1 MNIADAFETKL
12 KTKTERQG
20 YRLTCKTQ
28 REASWLED
36 SFTKS
41 LANRPKENGQKM
53 PSLLRRGT
61 LLLYFNSNK
70 EI

>member
-28 REASWLED
+28 REAS
-36 SFTKS
+36 
-41 LANRPKENGQKM
+41 
-53 PSLLRRGT
+53 
-61 LLLYFNSNK
+61 
-70 EI
+70 